1 MNNQEKIISKNT
13 EFILYGAGEVGN
25 ICYRKLS
32 EKGYRVIAAL
42 DKSKSGSH
50 VIEGIYTYRLGDE
63 SALLNKSDRV
73 VVICLADGMI
83 HREAADQLYK
93 AGFPYLVFLPLDYS
107 ISDLEKRRLTRLYN
121 QVLTADTEMLSGVS
135 T

>member
-93 AGFPYLVFLPLDYS
+93 QAFLILFFY
-107 ISDLEKRRLTRLYN
+107 R
-121 QVLTADTEMLSGVS
+121 
-135 T
+135 